1 MFNRC
6 VKWGLVVKGRQR
18 SLWVA
23 PGENQLVSLDRR
35 NLPIIKKSS
44 DMLLQ
49 TLGHRKMEE
58 NAIINAVD
66 LLVL

>member
-1 MFNRC
+1 M
-6 VKWGLVVKGRQR
+6 
-18 SLWVA
+18 
-23 PGENQLVSLDRR
+23 
-35 NLPIIKKSS
+35 IKKNS
-44 DMLLQ
+44 DILIQ